1 MTQLLTTINSEK
13 IFGVELIELGK
24 LKPHE
29 EADSEHLRKLKEEIK
44 SDGILKFAVTV
55 SKNENII
62 IDGHHRVAALKELGC
77 AIIPAVFVDYNS
89 SNIEVL
95 SWKDDKQLKKEDII
109 KAGLSLKK
117 LPPKTSK
124 HMIKIGG
131 VLNHISAIEK
141 RVNIPLEA
149 LGKER

>member
-1 MTQLLTTINSEK
+1 MTQLLTTINPEK
-13 IFGVELIELGK
+13 TFDVELVKLDT

-44 SDGILKFAVTV
+44 SDGILNFAITV

-62 IDGHHRVAALKELGC
+62 LDGHHRAAALKELGC
-77 AIIPAVFVDYNS
+77 TIIPAVFVDYGS
-89 SNIEVL
+89 SDIEVQ
-95 SWKDDKQLKKEDII
+95 SWKDDIQLTKEDIMR
-109 KAGLSLKK
+109 AGMGLKK

-124 HMIKIGG
+124 HMIRIDG

-141 RVNIPLEA
+141 RVDIPLEA
-149 LGKER
+149 LRKE